1 MTYEKIYGQINTALE
16 EKYEIQKYTDNF
28 RFFLYNRLD
37 FLNEHYI
44 KLAIQNILEED
55 ARNVQIKGDMVLV
68 DLVYGEDLYHIELP
82 SGNMWKYGKGANPIM
97 SHMPREIANIMLQ
110 IISVK
115 YGAKADK
122 NT

>member
-1 MTYEKIYGQINTALE
+1 MVYEKICGRIGTTIE
-16 EKYEIQKYTDNF
+16 ENYEMQKYTSNL
-28 RFFLYNRLD
+28 RYFLYNRLD
-37 FLNEHYI
+37 FLKEHYI
-44 KLAIQNILEED
+44 ERAIQNILKED

-68 DLVYGEDLYHIELP
+68 DLVYEEDLYHIELP
-82 SGNMWKYGKGANPIM
+82 SGDMWKYGKGANPIM

-115 YGAKADK
+115 YGATADK